1 MCTKASIAIGAV
13 LALPALL
20 SLMSLILQ
28 TRNWRTEGFVAA
40 RLAIPVVCVAA
51 WLLLSLVIFLV
62 CESRAR
68 HITRNTYFEIQKDA
82 AVYSRYGGRI
92 FSDIGGIER
101 KLWVIP
107 YDGLK
112 LSMKNGRLIFTGKIR
127 YYEGGSDRL
136 TYRIRQGKPEF
147 DSWWLNENGFRE
159 ISSLTLPHCFPKQKT
174 IFRHCS
180 LAQKRYLLRCEKKK
194 AAETK
199 PVSRPKTRMVYRQ
212 ARKRTFTELPTFDRK
227 W

>member
-92 FSDIGGIER
+92 FSDIGGTER

-147 DSWWLNENGFRE
+147 DNWWLNDNGFTE
-159 ISSLTLPHCFPKQKT
+159 VTAVTLPPCFPKQKK
-174 IFRHCS
+174 IFGYWCKVAPHI
-180 LAQKRYLLRCEKKK
+180 
-194 AAETK
+194 
-199 PVSRPKTRMVYRQ
+199 V
-212 ARKRTFTELPTFDRK
+212 RK
-227 W
+227 